1 MADSASMQIDGLQ
14 QMLAELRSLPDVLQK
29 RVMKGAV
36 ATGCSVIRKEAIL
49 NAPEWTGPVSQG
61 HPPPGTLKRAI
72 YQTRLTDECT
82 ATVETW
88 KVDVRRG
95 KAAQSV
101 KRGKS
106 TVNLDAYY
114 ATWVEYGH
122 YTRAPKGQSRRVEDR
137 AVRAAARGL
146 GVAHWVPAKP
156 FMRPAFD
163 LKAKAAIDAMQSYF
177 NERLPAALLA
187 MKYIKAQGL

>member
-1 MADSASMQIDGLQ
+1 MADACALEIDGLQ
-14 QMLAELRSLPDVLQK
+14 QMLAELRSLPDIMQK

-36 ATGCSVIRKEAIL
+36 ATGCSVIRKEAIQL
-49 NAPEWTGPVSQG
+49 APEWTGPVSQG

-82 ATVETW
+82 ATVEAW

-95 KAAQSV
+95 KASQSV

-114 ATWVEYGH
+114 AAWVERGH
-122 YTRAPKGQSRRVEDR
+122 YTRAPKRGVSKD
-137 AVRAAARGL
+137 ARAAARAL

-156 FMRPAFD
+156 FMRPALD
-163 LKAKAAIDAMQSYF
+163 TKAQAAFDAMQAYL